1 MALRTAAK
9 CGLLLLALVGPAS
22 SLAAPSIFCCNDDEA
37 GRQVCGD
44 VLPSACY
51 GRAYRELGYS
61 GRTARTVEAPLTGE
75 QRAQRAAEEQRRSE
89 QERLLNEQRRKDQAL
104 LNTYGS
110 EKDIEIMRSRAER
123 DLAAAIKAAE
133 ERIAEI
139 RRQRKKFEDEAEFY
153 KKRQLPADVAKG
165 SARCRSRDQGAGVGD
180 RVQEKGS
187 GCDSTEVRRGSA
199 SLCRAVESGHPRGPE
214 PWRSDPR
221 GAGRQARASTPFGL
235 SAEFPAQQFADLLR
249 VGLASRRLHCLTD
262 QCVERLLLARPELG
276 DHRRVGGQQFIDQ
289 SFQRAAC
296 R

>member
-9 CGLLLLALVGPAS
+9 CGLLLALLGAES
-22 SLAAPSIFCCNDDEA
+22 SLAAASIFCCNNEA

-44 VLPSACY
+44 VLPPACY
-51 GRAYRELGYS
+51 GRAYRELGYA

-165 SARCRSRDQGAGVGD
+165 LRDAD
-180 RVQEKGS
+180 QEIRAQESVIESKKK
-187 GCDSTEVRRGSA
+187 DLDAIRLKYDEDLRRF
-199 SLCRAVESGHPRGPE
+199 VE
-214 PWRSDPR
+214 
-221 GAGRQARASTPFGL
+221 L
-235 SAEFPAQQFADLLR
+235 SKRPP
-249 VGLASRRLHCLTD
+249 
-262 QCVERLLLARPELG
+262 ARP
-276 DHRRVGGQQFIDQ
+276 
-289 SFQRAAC
+289 
-296 R
+296 